1 MREKS
6 IPPLVDVPVVG
17 SLVSDVFRRSADN
30 PHAVMLRRRDAHGWR
45 DVSSSEFAAEV
56 NSLAKGLIAAGVN
69 AGDRVAIMSATRYEW
84 TLFDYAI
91 WCAGAV
97 SVPIYETSSAAQVEW
112 ICSDSEAVAIVVE
125 NEANAEVVA
134 QASAGIAQP
143 LQVWQID
150 DGAVG
155 KLGELGQEVDQ
166 EQVDTRWQQCE
177 SDTVATIVYT
187 SGTTGMPKG
196 CTLTHANFM
205 ADVRNVVHS
214 MPQLF
219 FDPKASTLLFLPIA
233 HVFGRLIQVGCI
245 FSGTVLGHS
254 GNIKNILNDLA
265 EFQPTFL
272 LAVPRVFEKVY
283 NSAEQKAIA
292 GGKGKIFSM
301 AAQTAIDYSTALDNG
316 GPSLL
321 LKLKHKL
328 FDTLV
333 YSKLRSALG
342 GQVSYAVSGGA
353 PLGARLGHFFR
364 GVGVTILE
372 GYGLTETT
380 GASTVSRPDLIRI
393 GTVGNPIPGVT
404 VRIAD
409 DGEILIKGKNIFRG
423 YWNNPKATDE
433 AIDQQGWF
441 HSGDIGEIDADG
453 FVKITGRK
461 KELIVTAGGKNVA
474 PAVLEDKLR
483 SHVLVSQ
490 CLVVGDQRPYI
501 AALITLDAEAIVP
514 WAQINQVPSG
524 LSLAEYA
531 QNEVVKAEI
540 AQAVAA
546 ANSLVS
552 NAEVIKRYEILP
564 EDWTQE
570 AGQLTPSLKL
580 KRKVVMT
587 DYEEYVARLY
597 Q

>member
-6 IPPLVDVPVVG
+6 IPPLVEVPVVG

-125 NEANAEVVA
+125 TEANAEVVA

-552 NAEVIKRYEILP
+552 NAEAIKRYEILP

>member
-6 IPPLVDVPVVG
+6 IPPLVEVPVVG

-134 QASAGIAQP
+134 QASVGIAQP

-441 HSGDIGEIDADG
+441 HSGDIGEIDANG

-514 WAQINQVPSG
+514 WTQINQVPSG

-552 NAEVIKRYEILP
+552 NAEAIKRYEILP